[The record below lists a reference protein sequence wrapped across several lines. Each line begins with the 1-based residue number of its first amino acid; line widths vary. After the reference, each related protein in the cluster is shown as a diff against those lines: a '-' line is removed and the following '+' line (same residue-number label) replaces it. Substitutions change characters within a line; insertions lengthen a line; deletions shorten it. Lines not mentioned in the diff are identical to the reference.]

1 MHIKFLSQIK
11 DVEKHSW
18 DSLNHESYPFLS
30 FDFLNALEESGC
42 VSERTGW
49 QPFHVTLW
57 KEESLIGAMPLYL
70 KNNSQGE
77 FVFDYNGQ
85 MHTTNIKNIITQS
98 LSHRFHSRLQL
109 VQEFY
114 IPH

>member
-1 MHIKFLSQIK
+1 MEFFLVFNMHVKFLSQIK
-11 DVEKHSW
+11 DVAKHSW

-57 KEESLIGAMPLYL
+57 KEDSLIGAMPLYFCL
-70 KNNSQGE
+70 LYTSPSPR
-77 FVFDYNGQ
+77 D
-85 MHTTNIKNIITQS
+85 
-98 LSHRFHSRLQL
+98 
-109 VQEFY
+109 
-114 IPH
+114 